1 MINGWRREYQDNA
14 FAEVVDGRGTED
26 VSSGFEGGIVV
37 IEGDS
42 PEREVSH
49 AVGAEDGGEA
59 GFGGVGGCGVFVGR
73 RERKGEG
80 EGGGEV
86 LGQMGELELGD
97 SLEDLGLSSLQLS
110 Q

>member
-1 MINGWRREYQDNA
+1 M
-14 FAEVVDGRGTED
+14 DGRGTED

-37 IEGDS
+37 IGGDS

-49 AVGAEDGGEA
+49 AVGDEDGGEA
-59 GFGGVGGCGVFVGR
+59 GFGVGGCGVSVGR
-73 RERKGEG
+73 REG

-97 SLEDLGLSSLQLS
+97 SLEDMGLSSLQLS